1 MSHLDEQ
8 IAEALTHGPD
18 TLTYILAQEVTT
30 ARARVAELEARRAVV
45 PEHLLHDLAMA
56 AWDAGADAGIA
67 WDPDAPPEKRGITPL
82 TPEEGL
88 ANSRAHF
95 AKHGSGSPNSE
106 FGRALQAIR
115 EHSRAIPA
123 DRALGEGMVAVSRE
137 DIDCLSKA
145 INKIVLDGW
154 ARSNAEDASVTALC
168 LAFQPIH
175 LALRVNQGGVAT

>member
-18 TLTYILAQEVTT
+18 TLTYILARALKT
-30 ARARVAELEARRAVV
+30 ARARVADLEARRVVV

-56 AWDAGADAGIA
+56 AWDEGADAGIA

-82 TPEEGL
+82 MPEEGL

-106 FGRALQAIR
+106 FVRALHAIR
-115 EHSRAIPA
+115 EHASAIPA
-123 DRALGEGMVAVSRE
+123 DRVLGEGMAEELRLLRDALVELCDSQLSSRDRE
-137 DIDCLSKA
+137 GA
-145 INKIVLDGW
+145 I
-154 ARSNAEDASVTALC
+154 ARG
-168 LAFQPIH
+168 LA
-175 LALRVNQGGVAT
+175 ALRANQGGAAT

>member
-18 TLTYILAQEVTT
+18 TLTYILAQRVRGLE
-30 ARARVAELEARRAVV
+30 ARLGASDDPELAPDMIAHLEGMLSLEREHANRLRARVAELDARRVVV

-115 EHSRAIPA
+115 EHSY
-123 DRALGEGMVAVSRE
+123 
-137 DIDCLSKA
+137 
-145 INKIVLDGW
+145 
-154 ARSNAEDASVTALC
+154 
-168 LAFQPIH
+168 
-175 LALRVNQGGVAT
+175 ALRANQGGAAT